1 MNKLFLYLSTLTVFA
16 VTHPKIFMTSV
27 GIASATTAG
36 AQYIVVQL
44 GNGDTIHATVIGAG
58 QLWKFDSSIL
68 TQQIKDSMAT
78 KLCSR
83 DARNSTTYDKTGLV
97 APVAKI
103 FTDTFSVSS
112 ATPTISLS
120 TYLTAMSASSF
131 KVISCS
137 GFRSGATASNSPN
150 VCVTAISSNSV
161 TLALNQT
168 NTATTTILGISVLS
182 GLPIVAVP
190 DPTAVKVVLSFYAW

>member
-1 MNKLFLYLSTLTVFA
+1 MSKIFLYLSTLAVFA
-16 VTHPKIFMTSV
+16 VTHPKIFMTSIGV
-27 GIASATTAG
+27 ASTVTVG
-36 AQYIVVQL
+36 AQYIVIQL
-44 GNGDTIHATVIGAG
+44 GNGDTVRANVVGAG
-58 QLWKFDSSIL
+58 KIWKFDSSVL
-68 TQQIKDSMAT
+68 TQQIKDSLAL

-83 DARNSTTYDKTGLV
+83 DAKNSTIYDKTGLV
-97 APVAKI
+97 APGAKI
-103 FTDTFSVSS
+103 FTDTFGVTS

-120 TYLTAMSASSF
+120 SYLTAMSASNF

-150 VCVTAISSNSV
+150 ICVTAITSNSV

-182 GLPIVAVP
+182 GLPVVAVP